1 MIYSGQVAQEETDP
15 PKAKGQPNP
24 KSFGNIGPG
33 HWSRTRGEKNQESI
47 EYYRDRSQAPGV
59 REGGGPR
66 NHYCMNCDGV
76 IPHEESNEICPHCG
90 TKIEGETRRY
100 FNWVEIDEPPRSD
113 LAALLPYLLGG
124 ALVVLAAL
132 LLLLIS

>member
-1 MIYSGQVAQEETDP
+1 MTYSGQVAQEETDP

-33 HWSRTRGEKNQESI
+33 HWSRTRKEKNQESI

-59 REGGGPR
+59 REGGGTR

-76 IPHEESNEICPHCG
+76 IPHDEPHEICPHCG
-90 TKIEGETRRY
+90 TKIEGKTRRY
-100 FNWVEIDEPPRSD
+100 FNWVEIDQPPPSD
-113 LAALLPYLLGG
+113 RKLQLILLAIPTSLAA
-124 ALVVLAAL
+124 AAL
-132 LLLLIS
+132 AWWLLR